1 VIWVWVVVAVL
12 VVGVAAVLIAG
23 RDDEMAEVYDDRPDV
38 PLPAGR
44 PLTAADLDGLRFST
58 GLRGYRMD
66 EVDAFIARVKADL
79 ISREAHEARPH
90 ELGEHTGVSRDAEA
104 DPVTEGEPV
113 AGRNS
118 VTEGEPVAGR
128 NSVTEG
134 EPVAEGD
141 RGEQGAEAQPDL
153 RSPRSEPPAP
163 AETDAEHERSERA

>member
-1 VIWVWVVVAVL
+1 MIWVWVVVAVL

-38 PLPAGR
+38 SLPAGR

-90 ELGEHTGVSRDAEA
+90 ELGKHTGAPRDAEA
-104 DPVTEGEPV
+104 DPVREREPD
-113 AGRNS
+113 AGGDA
-118 VTEGEPVAGR
+118 VTEGEPVSERDPVA
-128 NSVTEG
+128 EG
-134 EPVAEGD
+134 EPVAERDGD
-141 RGEQGAEAQPDL
+141 EPQAEAQPGP
-153 RSPRSEPPAP
+153 RSSRSEPPAP
-163 AETDAEHERSERA
+163 ADTDTEHERSERA